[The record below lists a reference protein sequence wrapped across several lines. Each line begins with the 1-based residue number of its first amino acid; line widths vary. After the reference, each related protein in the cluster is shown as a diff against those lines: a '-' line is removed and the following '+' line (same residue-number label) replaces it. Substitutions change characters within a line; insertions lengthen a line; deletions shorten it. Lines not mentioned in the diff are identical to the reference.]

1 MPRSWDE
8 VIGDSDSASNNKSW
22 LARAGT
28 FGQQYTDPLYWIF
41 GEKYTNQLE
50 KWADKSNGFL
60 SKIAKQDPVVQ
71 ADRRNNPLQDSEE
84 GEHVGDWAENK
95 PLDSIAMTLGAIFGG
110 GAMMGGSGAGAG
122 GGTAGGTA
130 GGAAGGGGL
139 GVMGGSLPAGIEGVT
154 VTASGGGGALP
165 AAIGGGAAGAGTAA
179 NGNSTDWRKY
189 TRNASQQQQSA
200 QGSEQNG
207 YEQFLDSQDK
217 ATRLAQALGDRG
229 SASPSDDYQVQVA
242 RQKQRRA
249 IAEAMMQ
256 QRYA

>member
-1 MPRSWDE
+1 MPKFRSWDE

-22 LARAGT
+22 LARAGS

-50 KWADKSNGFL
+50 EWADKSNSFL

-95 PLDSIAMTLGAIFGG
+95 PVDSIAAVLGAIFGG
-110 GAMMGGSGAGAG
+110 GALMGGAGAGAG

-139 GVMGGSLPAGIEGVT
+139 GVMGGSLPAGMEGVV
-154 VTASGGGGALP
+154 VTGSSGGGGALP
-165 AAIGGGAAGAGTAA
+165 AAIGGGAAGASTS
-179 NGNSTDWRKY
+179 GNNSDWRKY
-189 TRNASQQQQSA
+189 TRNMSQQQNS
-200 QGSEQNG
+200 QGSGPNA

-217 ATRLAQALGDRG
+217 ATRVAQALSNGDRG
-229 SASPSDDYQVQVA
+229 SPSDDYQEQVA

-256 QRYA
+256 QRVA